1 MNKLKKDI
9 IDYFENKTGVAAV
22 YIFGSFG
29 TVKKHYYSDI
39 DIGILLDRY
48 NAKIAGDLITD
59 CIVELGMM
67 LKRDIHPVILNSA
80 SVELLR
86 QIFTKGQ
93 CILIKDLKRLA
104 RFRMVKFVEIADFA
118 YYRNQMQS
126 GLIRKVME
134 GRTVG

>member
-1 MNKLKKDI
+1 MNKFKKDVI
-9 IDYFENKTGVAAV
+9 GYFINKKGVAAV

-29 TVKKHYYSDI
+29 NSKEYYYSDI

-59 CIVELGMM
+59 SIVELGRM

-118 YYRNQMQS
+118 YYRKPMQS

-134 GRTVG
+134 G